1 MSRGQTEVDI
11 QRLQSELARL
21 QEEEQALQNI
31 VSLVKSQLSAVQV
44 LPWWTV
50 LWSRLYNKYVNRHRC
65 REKYD
70 WLSRLQTK
78 KV

>member
-31 VSLVKSQLSAVQV
+31 VSLVKSQLSAIQV

-50 LWSRLYNKYVNRHRC
+50 LRSRLYNKYVNRHRC